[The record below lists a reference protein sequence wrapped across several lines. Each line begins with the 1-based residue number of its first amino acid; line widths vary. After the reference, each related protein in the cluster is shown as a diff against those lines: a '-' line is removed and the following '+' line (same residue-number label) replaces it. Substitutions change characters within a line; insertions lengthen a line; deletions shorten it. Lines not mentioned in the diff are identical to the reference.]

1 MRYLTRLFVPIA
13 TAALLAACAQ
23 GAQTVRLSPKPV
35 LPEAEPL
42 GAGQRVA
49 LEVLDRRPD
58 PRLGELKNVD
68 KPPAPITSE
77 QELDYVVQLAAAEA
91 LDAWGFRPAVWDDGA
106 PRRLIV
112 EVLTLR
118 HSVDASIPRDVE
130 TVVELGLRAFSDGR
144 TMEAKASARSTD
156 RIAALRPSAERTG
169 EAIDKTL
176 AEAMQRLFDRRLAAF
191 LAGG

>member
-1 MRYLTRLFVPIA
+1 MRHLIRLLAPLA
-13 TAALLAACAQ
+13 AAALLAACAQ

-42 GAGQRVA
+42 GGQQRVA
-49 LEVLDRRPD
+49 LEVLDRRED
-58 PRLGELKNVD
+58 PRLGELQNID
-68 KPPAPITSE
+68 KPAAPINSE
-77 QELDYVVQLAAAEA
+77 QEVDYVVQLAAAEA
-91 LDAWGFRPAVWDDGA
+91 LNAWGFRPAVWDDSA

-118 HSVDASIPRDVE
+118 HIVDASIPHDVE
-130 TVVELGLRAFSDGR
+130 TVVELGLRAFSNGR
-144 TMEAKASARSTD
+144 TMESKASARTTD
-156 RIAALRPSAERTG
+156 RITALRPSAERTAA
-169 EAIDKTL
+169 AIDKTL